1 MANSLSR
8 IAVIAA
14 CAIALASSSST
25 SRAQVVSPE
34 VREDGTV
41 VFRVQLGEKAE
52 QAVVRVGGKDRPLT
66 KGEGNAWEATIEDLA
81 PGIHEYAFQVDGTRM
96 IDPSNRWVKKWRTLA
111 SLVEIPANP
120 PALTERQD
128 VPHGVV
134 VHARYASKSVGGD
147 RPVAIYLP
155 PDYDPTAERTYPLL
169 LLLHGFG
176 DDETAWTEVG
186 RAHLIADNLI
196 AAGKIEPTVI
206 AMPFGHPVPV
216 GADSRRAEYWQRNDA
231 LFREDVMNDLLPF
244 LEDHFQV
251 SDDAAD
257 RAVAGL
263 SMGGGH
269 AFSIGLSNPEKFSA
283 VAAFSAAAP
292 QLETEE
298 LLAAFPSLRGPD
310 APANRLELLWIPI
323 GESDFL
329 LDRNR
334 KFVAQLKEQGVTH
347 VYRESPGGHEW
358 GLWRAF
364 LPEFLEQSFPKK

>member
-1 MANSLSR
+1 MGMTLTRCLS
-8 IAVIAA
+8 VAA
-14 CAIALASSSST
+14 CLMALAASSST
-25 SRAQVVSPE
+25 ARAQVVSPE
-34 VREDGTV
+34 VREDGAV
-41 VFRVQLGEKAE
+41 IFRVQLGENAK
-52 QAVVRVGGKDRPLT
+52 QASVNIGGKDRPLT
-66 KGEGNAWEATIEDLA
+66 KTDGNVWEATAENLA
-81 PGIHEYAFQVDGTRM
+81 PGIHEYAFQVEGTRM

-120 PALTERQD
+120 PSLTERQD

-134 VHARYASKSVGGD
+134 VHARYPSKSVGGD
-147 RPVAIYLP
+147 RPVALYLP
-155 PDYDPTAERTYPLL
+155 PGYDPTEERTYPLL
-169 LLLHGFG
+169 LALHGFG

-196 AAGKIEPTVI
+196 AAGKIEPTII
-206 AMPFGHPVPV
+206 AMPFGHPVPI
-216 GADSRRAEYWQRNDA
+216 GDDSRRGEYWQRNDS
-231 LFREDVMNDLLPF
+231 LVREDVMNDLLPF
-244 LEDHFQV
+244 LETHVRV
-251 SDDAAD
+251 SQNPAD

-269 AFSIGLSNPEKFSA
+269 ALSIGLSNPEQFSA

-292 QLETEE
+292 QLETDE

-310 APANRLELLWIPI
+310 ASANRLKLLWIPI

-364 LPEFLEQSFPKK
+364 LPEFLEQAFPKE